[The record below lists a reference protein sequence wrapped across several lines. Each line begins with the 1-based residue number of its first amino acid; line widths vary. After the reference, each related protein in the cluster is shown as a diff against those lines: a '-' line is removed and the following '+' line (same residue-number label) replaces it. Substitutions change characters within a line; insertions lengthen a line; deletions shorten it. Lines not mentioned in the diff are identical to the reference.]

1 MNSYGQRLPATPPP
15 LPTRERWLALTNTA
29 DPRGRDAGAPPERC
43 KVSRPRPP
51 QVSSADTAE
60 VWGSATHTSPH
71 GRWRHLISRQEL
83 TAKFKLA
90 IQRLPEI
97 GPIFLRQLGGVTQ
110 RFGRNPPLRSER
122 TSRCVKLPAKFNL
135 AIQRLPE
142 IGPIFLR
149 QLGGV
154 IAALR
159 PEPAP
164 ALRADEPMRQDLE
177 RAFARELRRGGR
189 MLAIAAIVVLG
200 WAGFVPLSGAVVV
213 AGRLVVQSSVK
224 KVQHPQG
231 GIVASILVR
240 NGTKVAAG
248 EELARLDQTSARSN
262 LQVVARQLDEAR
274 MRIARLTA
282 ERDNLPTPRWPTKS
296 AAQLD
301 NAEREQLLASE
312 QDFFAAR
319 ASTRRGQKELAD
331 SRVTQLEK
339 QIAGLEAQLQSNGKK
354 MGIAS
359 GELRG
364 VEDLLRQKLV
374 TLPRATALQR
384 ETAHLDGIDGQ
395 LAAQI
400 AETRAK
406 VSEARL
412 QALQAE
418 QTFRSD
424 VMRDLREAEAKE
436 GELMER
442 HLAAEDQMNRTII
455 RAPTSGTV
463 HELAVHTVGGIVAPA
478 EVLMLVVPENDT
490 LAIDARLSA
499 DKVDQVHAGQTAH
512 VRLSA
517 FNQRTTPE
525 LAGVVALVSADIV
538 REPQSNATYYD
549 VRIDLPPRE
558 VLRLGRLQLI
568 PGMPA
573 EVFLETESR
582 TMLSYLFK
590 PVTDQLSRMFRER

>member
-1 MNSYGQRLPATPPP
+1 MNPYGQRLPATPPP

-29 DPRGRDAGAPPERC
+29 DPRGRDGGAPPERC
-43 KVSRPRPP
+43 KDSRPGPL

-71 GRWRHLISRQEL
+71 GRWRHLTSRQE
-83 TAKFKLA
+83 
-90 IQRLPEI
+90 
-97 GPIFLRQLGGVTQ
+97 
-110 RFGRNPPLRSER
+110 
-122 TSRCVKLPAKFNL
+122 LPAKFNL

-159 PEPAP
+159 PEPVS

-262 LQVVARQLDEAR
+262 LQVVARQLDEVR

-282 ERDNLPTPRWPTKS
+282 ERDNLPTPHWPTKS

-319 ASTRRGQKELAD
+319 ASTRRGQQELAE
-331 SRVTQLEK
+331 SRITQLEK
-339 QIAGLEAQLQSNGKK
+339 QIAGLEAQLKSNGKQ

-384 ETAHLDGIDGQ
+384 EAAHLDG
-395 LAAQI
+395 
-400 AETRAK
+400 
-406 VSEARL
+406 S
-412 QALQAE
+412 
-418 QTFRSD
+418 
-424 VMRDLREAEAKE
+424 
-436 GELMER
+436 
-442 HLAAEDQMNRTII
+442 
-455 RAPTSGTV
+455 
-463 HELAVHTVGGIVAPA
+463 
-478 EVLMLVVPENDT
+478 
-490 LAIDARLSA
+490 
-499 DKVDQVHAGQTAH
+499 
-512 VRLSA
+512 
-517 FNQRTTPE
+517 
-525 LAGVVALVSADIV
+525 
-538 REPQSNATYYD
+538 
-549 VRIDLPPRE
+549 
-558 VLRLGRLQLI
+558 
-568 PGMPA
+568 
-573 EVFLETESR
+573 
-582 TMLSYLFK
+582 
-590 PVTDQLSRMFRER
+590 

>member
-1 MNSYGQRLPATPPP
+1 
-15 LPTRERWLALTNTA
+15 
-29 DPRGRDAGAPPERC
+29 
-43 KVSRPRPP
+43 
-51 QVSSADTAE
+51 
-60 VWGSATHTSPH
+60 
-71 GRWRHLISRQEL
+71 
-83 TAKFKLA
+83 
-90 IQRLPEI
+90 
-97 GPIFLRQLGGVTQ
+97 
-110 RFGRNPPLRSER
+110 
-122 TSRCVKLPAKFNL
+122 
-135 AIQRLPE
+135 
-142 IGPIFLR
+142 
-149 QLGGV
+149 
-154 IAALR
+154 
-159 PEPAP
+159 
-164 ALRADEPMRQDLE
+164 
-177 RAFARELRRGGR
+177 
-189 MLAIAAIVVLG
+189 
-200 WAGFVPLSGAVVV
+200 
-213 AGRLVVQSSVK
+213 
-224 KVQHPQG
+224 
-231 GIVASILVR
+231 
-240 NGTKVAAG
+240 
-248 EELARLDQTSARSN
+248 
-262 LQVVARQLDEAR
+262 
-274 MRIARLTA
+274 
-282 ERDNLPTPRWPTKS
+282 
-296 AAQLD
+296 
-301 NAEREQLLASE
+301 
-312 QDFFAAR
+312 
-319 ASTRRGQKELAD
+319 
-331 SRVTQLEK
+331 
-339 QIAGLEAQLQSNGKK
+339 

-359 GELRG
+359 GELKG

-384 ETAHLDGIDGQ
+384 EAAHLDGVDGQ
-395 LAAQI
+395 LASQI

-406 VSEARL
+406 VSETRL

-525 LAGVVALVSADIV
+525 LAGIVALVSADVV

-549 VRIDLPPRE
+549 VRIDLPPKE

>member
-1 MNSYGQRLPATPPP
+1 MNPYGQRLPATPPP

-29 DPRGRDAGAPPERC
+29 DPRGRDGGAPPERC
-43 KVSRPRPP
+43 KDSRPGPS
-51 QVSSADTAE
+51 QVSSADTTE

-71 GRWRHLISRQEL
+71 GRWRHLTSRQE
-83 TAKFKLA
+83 
-90 IQRLPEI
+90 
-97 GPIFLRQLGGVTQ
+97 
-110 RFGRNPPLRSER
+110 
-122 TSRCVKLPAKFNL
+122 LPAKFNL

-159 PEPAP
+159 PEPAS

-262 LQVVARQLDEAR
+262 LQVVARQLDEVR

-282 ERDNLPTPRWPTKS
+282 ERDNLPTPHWPTKS

-301 NAEREQLLASE
+301 NAERGQLLASE

-319 ASTRRGQKELAD
+319 ASTRRGQQELAE
-331 SRVTQLEK
+331 SRITQLEK
-339 QIAGLEAQLQSNGKK
+339 QIAGLEAQLQSNGKQ

-384 ETAHLDGIDGQ
+384 EAAHLDGIDGQ

-406 VSEARL
+406 VSETRL

>member
-1 MNSYGQRLPATPPP
+1 L
-15 LPTRERWLALTNTA
+15 
-29 DPRGRDAGAPPERC
+29 
-43 KVSRPRPP
+43 
-51 QVSSADTAE
+51 QVSSAEAPE
-60 VWGSATHTSPH
+60 VWGSATHASPH
-71 GRWRHLISRQEL
+71 GRWRHFTSRQE
-83 TAKFKLA
+83 
-90 IQRLPEI
+90 
-97 GPIFLRQLGGVTQ
+97 
-110 RFGRNPPLRSER
+110 
-122 TSRCVKLPAKFNL
+122 LPAKFNL

-154 IAALR
+154 IASLR
-159 PEPAP
+159 PQPVS
-164 ALRADEPMRQDLE
+164 ALRAGEPVSQDLE
-177 RAFARELRRGGR
+177 RAFAREFRRGGR
-189 MLAIAAIVVLG
+189 MLAFAAIVVLG
-200 WAGFVPLSGAVVV
+200 WAGIVPLSGAVVV

-262 LQVVARQLDEAR
+262 LQVVARQLDEVR
-274 MRIARLTA
+274 TRIARLTA

-301 NAEREQLLASE
+301 NAERAQLLASE

-319 ASTRRGQKELAD
+319 ASTRRGQQELAE
-331 SRVTQLEK
+331 SRITQLDK
-339 QIAGLEAQLQSNGKK
+339 QIAGLEAQLKSNGKQ

-384 ETAHLDGIDGQ
+384 EAAHLDGIDGQ
-395 LAAQI
+395 LASQI

-406 VSEARL
+406 VSETRL

-455 RAPTSGTV
+455 RAPTSGTI

>member
-1 MNSYGQRLPATPPP
+1 MNPCGHRLRATPPP
-15 LPTRERWLALTNTA
+15 LPTRERWLAITSTGGSA
-29 DPRGRDAGAPPERC
+29 GRHGGAPLARS
-43 KVSRPRPP
+43 KDLRRV
-51 QVSSADTAE
+51 QVSSAYTTDARESAARPPSHGQHLAGRRELPAE
-60 VWGSATHTSPH
+60 FH
-71 GRWRHLISRQEL
+71 
-83 TAKFKLA
+83 LA
-90 IQRLPEI
+90 IRRLPEL
-97 GPIFLRQLGGVTQ
+97 GSIFLRQLGGV
-110 RFGRNPPLRSER
+110 L
-122 TSRCVKLPAKFNL
+122 
-135 AIQRLPE
+135 
-142 IGPIFLR
+142 
-149 QLGGV
+149 
-154 IAALR
+154 AALR
-159 PEPAP
+159 SQPISP
-164 ALRADEPMRQDLE
+164 LRADQPIRQDLE
-177 RAFARELRRGGR
+177 RAFARELRRGSR
-189 MLAIAAIVVLG
+189 MLAIGAVVVLG

-224 KVQHPQG
+224 KVQHPLG
-231 GIVASILVR
+231 GIVASILVH

-262 LQVVARQLDEAR
+262 LQVVARQLDEVR
-274 MRIARLTA
+274 MRIARLIA
-282 ERDNLPTPRWPTKS
+282 ERDNLPTPQWPTKS
-296 AAQLD
+296 TAQLD
-301 NAEREQLLASE
+301 GTERGQLLASE
-312 QDFFAAR
+312 QDFFVAR
-319 ASTRRGQKELAD
+319 ASTRRGQQELAE
-331 SRVTQLEK
+331 SRIMQLEK
-339 QIAGLEAQLQSNGKK
+339 QIAGLEAQLKSNGKQ

-359 GELRG
+359 GELKG

-384 ETAHLDGIDGQ
+384 EAAHLDGVDGQ
-395 LAAQI
+395 LASQI

-406 VSEARL
+406 VSETRL

-442 HLAAEDQMNRTII
+442 HVAAEDQMNRTII
-455 RAPTSGTV
+455 RSPTSGTV

-499 DKVDQVHAGQTAH
+499 DKIDQVHAGQTAH

-525 LAGVVALVSADIV
+525 LAGVVALVSADVV
-538 REPQSNATYYD
+538 REAQSSATYYD
-549 VRIDLPPRE
+549 VRIDLPPKE
-558 VLRLGRLQLI
+558 VLRLGKLQLI

-573 EVFLETESR
+573 EIFLETENR

>member
-1 MNSYGQRLPATPPP
+1 
-15 LPTRERWLALTNTA
+15 
-29 DPRGRDAGAPPERC
+29 
-43 KVSRPRPP
+43 
-51 QVSSADTAE
+51 
-60 VWGSATHTSPH
+60 
-71 GRWRHLISRQEL
+71 
-83 TAKFKLA
+83 
-90 IQRLPEI
+90 
-97 GPIFLRQLGGVTQ
+97 
-110 RFGRNPPLRSER
+110 
-122 TSRCVKLPAKFNL
+122 
-135 AIQRLPE
+135 
-142 IGPIFLR
+142 
-149 QLGGV
+149 
-154 IAALR
+154 
-159 PEPAP
+159 
-164 ALRADEPMRQDLE
+164 
-177 RAFARELRRGGR
+177 
-189 MLAIAAIVVLG
+189 MLAIGAVVVLG

-224 KVQHPQG
+224 KVQHPLG
-231 GIVASILVR
+231 GIVASILVH

-262 LQVVARQLDEAR
+262 LQVVARQLDEVR
-274 MRIARLTA
+274 MRIARLIA
-282 ERDNLPTPRWPTKS
+282 ERDNLPTPQWPTKS
-296 AAQLD
+296 TAQLD
-301 NAEREQLLASE
+301 GTERGQLLASE
-312 QDFFAAR
+312 QDFFGAR
-319 ASTRRGQKELAD
+319 ASTRRGQQELAE
-331 SRVTQLEK
+331 SRIMQLEK
-339 QIAGLEAQLQSNGKK
+339 QIAGLEAQLKSNGKQ

-359 GELRG
+359 GELKG

-384 ETAHLDGIDGQ
+384 EAAHLDGVDGQ
-395 LAAQI
+395 LASQI

-406 VSEARL
+406 VSETRL

-442 HLAAEDQMNRTII
+442 HVAAEDQMNRTII
-455 RAPTSGTV
+455 RSPTSGTV

-499 DKVDQVHAGQTAH
+499 DKIDQVHAGQTAH

-525 LAGVVALVSADIV
+525 LAGVVALVSADVV
-538 REPQSNATYYD
+538 REAQSSATYYD
-549 VRIDLPPRE
+549 VRIDLPPKE
-558 VLRLGRLQLI
+558 VLRLGKLQLI

-573 EVFLETESR
+573 EIFLETENR

>member
-1 MNSYGQRLPATPPP
+1 MNPYGQRLPATPPP

-29 DPRGRDAGAPPERC
+29 DPRGRDGGAPPERC
-43 KVSRPRPP
+43 KDSRPRPS

-71 GRWRHLISRQEL
+71 GRWRHLTSRQE
-83 TAKFKLA
+83 
-90 IQRLPEI
+90 
-97 GPIFLRQLGGVTQ
+97 
-110 RFGRNPPLRSER
+110 
-122 TSRCVKLPAKFNL
+122 LPAKFNL

-159 PEPAP
+159 PEPAS

-262 LQVVARQLDEAR
+262 LQVVARQLDEVR

-301 NAEREQLLASE
+301 NAERGQLLASE

-319 ASTRRGQKELAD
+319 ASTRRGQQELAE
-331 SRVTQLEK
+331 SRITQLEK
-339 QIAGLEAQLQSNGKK
+339 QIAGLEAQLKSNGKQ

-384 ETAHLDGIDGQ
+384 EAAHLDGIDGQ

-406 VSEARL
+406 VSETRL

-538 REPQSNATYYD
+538 REPQSNTSYYD

>member
-1 MNSYGQRLPATPPP
+1 MNPCGHRLRSTPPP
-15 LPTRERWLALTNTA
+15 LPTRERWLAITSTGGSAGRHGGAPLARSN
-29 DPRGRDAGAPPERC
+29 DPRRGPL
-43 KVSRPRPP
+43 
-51 QVSSADTAE
+51 QVSSAHITDAR
-60 VWGSATHTSPH
+60 GRATRSRSH
-71 GRWRHLISRQEL
+71 GQHLAGRREL
-83 TAKFKLA
+83 PAKFHVA
-90 IQRLPEI
+90 IQRLLEL
-97 GPIFLRQLGGVTQ
+97 GPIFLRQTGGV
-110 RFGRNPPLRSER
+110 L
-122 TSRCVKLPAKFNL
+122 
-135 AIQRLPE
+135 
-142 IGPIFLR
+142 
-149 QLGGV
+149 
-154 IAALR
+154 AALR
-159 PEPAP
+159 PQPISP
-164 ALRADEPMRQDLE
+164 LRADQPIRQDLE
-177 RAFARELRRGGR
+177 RAFARELRRGSR
-189 MLAIAAIVVLG
+189 MLAIGAVVVLG

-224 KVQHPQG
+224 KVQHPLG
-231 GIVASILVR
+231 GIVASILVH

-248 EELARLDQTSARSN
+248 EEVVRLDQTSARSN
-262 LQVVARQLDEAR
+262 LQVVARQLDEVR
-274 MRIARLTA
+274 MRIARLIA
-282 ERDNLPTPRWPTKS
+282 ERDNLPTPQWPTKS
-296 AAQLD
+296 TAQLD
-301 NAEREQLLASE
+301 GTERGQLLASE
-312 QDFFAAR
+312 QDFFVAR
-319 ASTRRGQKELAD
+319 ASTRRGQQELAE
-331 SRVTQLEK
+331 SRIMQLEK
-339 QIAGLEAQLQSNGKK
+339 QIAGLEAQLKSNGKQ

-359 GELRG
+359 GELKG

-384 ETAHLDGIDGQ
+384 EAAHLDGVDGQ
-395 LAAQI
+395 LASQI

-406 VSEARL
+406 VSETRL

-442 HLAAEDQMNRTII
+442 HVAAEDQMNRTII

-490 LAIDARLSA
+490 LAIDARLTA
-499 DKVDQVHAGQTAH
+499 DKIDQVHAGQTAH

-538 REPQSNATYYD
+538 REAQSGATYYD
-549 VRIDLPPRE
+549 VRIDLPPKE
-558 VLRLGRLQLI
+558 VLRLGKLQLI

-573 EVFLETESR
+573 EIFLETENR

>member
-1 MNSYGQRLPATPPP
+1 MNPCGHRLRCNATTPTHAREVARHYKYWRLCGTAWRCPTCAIRRFATACRYPRPIPPTLGRARPAPFPMAQRTWLAGSELPA
-15 LPTRERWLALTNTA
+15 EF
-29 DPRGRDAGAPPERC
+29 
-43 KVSRPRPP
+43 
-51 QVSSADTAE
+51 
-60 VWGSATHTSPH
+60 H
-71 GRWRHLISRQEL
+71 
-83 TAKFKLA
+83 LA
-90 IQRLPEI
+90 IRRLPEL
-97 GPIFLRQLGGVTQ
+97 GSIFLRQLGGA
-110 RFGRNPPLRSER
+110 L
-122 TSRCVKLPAKFNL
+122 
-135 AIQRLPE
+135 
-142 IGPIFLR
+142 
-149 QLGGV
+149 
-154 IAALR
+154 AALR
-159 PEPAP
+159 PQPVSP
-164 ALRADEPMRQDLE
+164 LRADQPIRQDLE
-177 RAFARELRRGGR
+177 RAFARELRRGSR
-189 MLAIAAIVVLG
+189 MLAIGAVVVLG

-224 KVQHPQG
+224 KVQHPLG
-231 GIVASILVR
+231 GIVASILVH

-248 EELARLDQTSARSN
+248 EEVARLDQTSARSN
-262 LQVVARQLDEAR
+262 LQVVARQLDEVR
-274 MRIARLTA
+274 MRIARLIA
-282 ERDNLPTPRWPTKS
+282 ERDNLPTPQWPTKS
-296 AAQLD
+296 TAQLD
-301 NAEREQLLASE
+301 GTERGQLLASE
-312 QDFFAAR
+312 QDFFVAR
-319 ASTRRGQKELAD
+319 ASTRRGQQELAE
-331 SRVTQLEK
+331 SRIMQLEK
-339 QIAGLEAQLQSNGKK
+339 QIAGLEAQLKSNGKQ

-359 GELRG
+359 GELKG

-384 ETAHLDGIDGQ
+384 EAAHLDGVDGQ
-395 LAAQI
+395 LASQI

-406 VSEARL
+406 VSETRL

-442 HLAAEDQMNRTII
+442 HVAAEDQMNRTII

-499 DKVDQVHAGQTAH
+499 DKIDQVHAGQTAH

-538 REPQSNATYYD
+538 REAQSSATYYD

-558 VLRLGRLQLI
+558 VLRLGKLQLI

-573 EVFLETESR
+573 EIFLETENR

>member
-1 MNSYGQRLPATPPP
+1 
-15 LPTRERWLALTNTA
+15 
-29 DPRGRDAGAPPERC
+29 
-43 KVSRPRPP
+43 
-51 QVSSADTAE
+51 
-60 VWGSATHTSPH
+60 
-71 GRWRHLISRQEL
+71 
-83 TAKFKLA
+83 
-90 IQRLPEI
+90 LPEI
-97 GPIFLRQLGGVTQ
+97 GPIFLRQV
-110 RFGRNPPLRSER
+110 
-122 TSRCVKLPAKFNL
+122 
-135 AIQRLPE
+135 
-142 IGPIFLR
+142 
-149 QLGGV
+149 GGV
-154 IAALR
+154 IALFR
-159 PEPAP
+159 PQPVS
-164 ALRADEPMRQDLE
+164 ALRADEPVSQDLE
-177 RAFARELRRGGR
+177 RAFAREYRRGGR
-189 MLAIAAIVVLG
+189 MLAIAVIVVLG
-200 WAGFVPLSGAVVV
+200 WAGIVPLSGAVVV

-224 KVQHPQG
+224 KVQHPLG

-262 LQVVARQLDEAR
+262 LQVVARQLDEVR

-319 ASTRRGQKELAD
+319 ASMRRGQKELAD
-331 SRVTQLEK
+331 SRVTQFEK

-384 ETAHLDGIDGQ
+384 EAAHLDGIDGQ
-395 LAAQI
+395 LASQI

-406 VSEARL
+406 VSETRL

-538 REPQSNATYYD
+538 REPQSNAMYYD
-549 VRIDLPPRE
+549 VRIDLPFRE